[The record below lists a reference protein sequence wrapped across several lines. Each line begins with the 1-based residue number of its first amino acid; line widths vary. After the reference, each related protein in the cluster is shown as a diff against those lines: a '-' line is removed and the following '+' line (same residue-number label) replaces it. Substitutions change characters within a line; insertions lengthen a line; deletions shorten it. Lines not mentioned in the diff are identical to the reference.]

1 MRLVPSSPLSCS
13 VVALGAVVVG
23 GAVLVGCD
31 VIPTDGELWE
41 GLGAEASPS
50 PSPSASAQQAGP
62 AFALPGSCEDIGAA
76 ELVGDLAPRG
86 STADETAGEVEGAS
100 DAEEVAC
107 SWSGGAASDPSG
119 DSGAAEDG
127 ADAAGAPSI
136 ILTFTVNTDPSN
148 RAQIIQV
155 PGGQEEMNWEVD
167 VPVDT
172 ETYRTDKTVE
182 LGGELKYI
190 STVEG
195 SAKHLYLSLPGDF
208 HVSASAMFSDATKE
222 DLEKLV
228 LAAAEKAER

>member
-1 MRLVPSSPLSCS
+1 MRLVPSSPVSCS

-31 VIPTDGELWE
+31 VIPTDGNLWE

-62 AFALPGSCEDIGAA
+62 AFSLPESCEGIGAA
-76 ELVGDLAPRG
+76 ELVGDLVPRG
-86 STADETAGEVEGAS
+86 STADETVGEVEGAS
-100 DAEEVAC
+100 GAEEVAC
-107 SWSGGAASDPSG
+107 SWSGGEAGDPGSAPG
-119 DSGAAEDG
+119 GVEDG
-127 ADAAGAPSI
+127 ADAAGTPSI
-136 ILTFTVNTDPSN
+136 ILTFTVDTDPSN
-148 RAQIIQV
+148 RAQIIPV

-172 ETYRTDKTVE
+172 ETYRTDTTVE

-190 STVEG
+190 STAEG

-222 DLEKLV
+222 DLERVV
-228 LAAAEKAER
+228 LAAAEKARR